1 MIISINIPW
10 MVLSLLI
17 NDKLTDMIFSECM
30 SVLSLLW
37 LFAGAVRLPA
47 ARLARSCFFFHAWF
61 VVIVFL
67 YVLVCIF
74 LFSSPRCLHRSW
86 ETRPH
91 QHWAHSHHPPP
102 VLHWLRDIL
111 ISGMLHK
118 KWLHDNQ
125 SGLKSLFEPTYLLS
139 IDSLNQFLEL
149 QRPIWTHSAQ
159 WTGRGLSKDTHL
171 FPTYRRFVLGQRAH
185 HCMSPHEKQR
195 SSFEKGLIIF
205 V

>member
-1 MIISINIPW
+1 MNGS
-10 MVLSLLI
+10 
-17 NDKLTDMIFSECM
+17 
-30 SVLSLLW
+30 
-37 LFAGAVRLPA
+37 
-47 ARLARSCFFFHAWF
+47 
-61 VVIVFL
+61 VIVDKWQINWYDILWMHVCVFL
-67 YVLVCIF
+67 AIIVCWCCSSACRSSRTLLFFSPRMICCYCVSVCACVHF

-86 ETRPH
+86 ETRPR
-91 QHWAHSHHPPP
+91 QHWARSHHPPP

-185 HCMSPHEKQR
+185 HCMSPHERQR

-205 V
+205 VWSSLCVYF